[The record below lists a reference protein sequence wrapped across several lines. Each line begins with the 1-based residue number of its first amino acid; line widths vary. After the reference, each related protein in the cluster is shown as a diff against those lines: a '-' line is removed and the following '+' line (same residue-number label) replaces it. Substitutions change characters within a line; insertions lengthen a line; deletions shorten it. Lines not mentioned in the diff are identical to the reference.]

1 MCLTRTAV
9 PARLP
14 TAKCLD
20 TARLLCCCC
29 SLGVGSV
36 LRWVLLLSGFRACFS
51 FLRAYPDS
59 GLFTEI
65 GVKST
70 CTAVAWALPL
80 PPPPPPPPA
89 AAAATKLGCRLAMMA
104 SASLSCCLLICD
116 SVSAAAFTKFSACL
130 APTTTTKFYWDKSDP
145 PPPPSEPWE
154 KVSVRARSASPGS

>member
-70 CTAVAWALPL
+70 CTAVAWALHP

-89 AAAATKLGCRLAMMA
+89 AAATKLGWRLAMMA

-116 SVSAAAFTKFSACL
+116 SVSAAASTKFSACL
-130 APTTTTKFYWDKSDP
+130 APTTTTKFYSDKSDP

-154 KVSVRARSASPGS
+154 KVSVRARSATPGS